1 MARSIAGR
9 SAARLSSGR
18 PSCGP
23 RKGRVTAEAL
33 ALYGKHFG
41 ALVLTCAIA
50 LLRATLLA
58 AGAVRFGL
66 ATLGRGDFSDAGSH
80 GEQINEKQ
88 HELLQQP
95 TGREQART
103 DRVRQLRREAVE
115 GGAAFDG

>member
-1 MARSIAGR
+1 MARSIAER
-9 SAARLSSGR
+9 SAARLSSGS

-50 LLRATLLA
+50 LLPATLLA

-66 ATLGRGDFSDAGSH
+66 ATLGRGDFSAARNHS
-80 GEQINEKQ
+80 EQIHEKQ
-88 HELLQQP
+88 RELLEKPP
-95 TGREQART
+95 TKIGRAH
-103 DRVRQLRREAVE
+103 V
-115 GGAAFDG
+115 

>member
-1 MARSIAGR
+1 MARSIAER

-18 PSCGP
+18 PTCGP

-50 LLRATLLA
+50 LLPATLLA

-66 ATLGRGDFSDAGSH
+66 ATPGRDDFSHPGSHRNRVNEQRREQRQRHAGSARAR
-80 GEQINEKQ
+80 GEQG
-88 HELLQQP
+88 
-95 TGREQART
+95 GRAGQY
-103 DRVRQLRREAVE
+103 Q
-115 GGAAFDG
+115 